1 MEHKTRLNG
10 CLVSILSISVQIL
23 FAYISVSLYAVPGD
37 LPNIKRNKV
46 AVLVGVHGGSQLL
59 EEF

>member
-1 MEHKTRLNG
+1 MKHKTRLNS
-10 CLVSILSISVQIL
+10 CLVSISVRIL
-23 FAYISVSLYAVPGD
+23 FAFISVSLDEVPVD

-59 EEF
+59 EEFCA